1 MGQNVIRYIQFSVS
15 IELHRKIRIIC
26 AELGISI
33 SEFMRSNVMEN
44 LPPMEPE
51 AYRSL
56 GEGVYGAEGVQGTYD
71 KK

>member
-1 MGQNVIRYIQFSVS
+1 
-15 IELHRKIRIIC
+15 
-26 AELGISI
+26 
-33 SEFMRSNVMEN
+33 MEN

>member
-1 MGQNVIRYIQFSVS
+1 MVGQNVIRYIQFSVS
-15 IELHRKIRIIC
+15 IEVHRKIRIIC

-56 GEGVYGAEGVQGTYD
+56 EQEEGSHD